1 MALHFFCIP
10 VFHPQPA
17 QDELNQFLSTQR
29 VVRVERQWLADGD
42 GSCWAVCVET
52 ASGPGPLPENL
63 KAVAGRDNRGAGA
76 PASTSGKVKL
86 DYRDLLSPEDFAV
99 YAQLRALRKEVA
111 DREGMPA
118 YAVLN
123 NDQLAALVQRRVGS
137 AAAFGQVEG
146 VGPAR
151 VERYAALFLSVLQ
164 TAWSGAAVSAA
175 AAKDDT

>member
-1 MALHFFCIP
+1 MTLQFFCIP

-17 QDELNQFLSTQR
+17 QDELNQFLSSHR
-29 VVRVERQWLADGD
+29 VVRVERQWLADGER
-42 GSCWAVCVET
+42 SCWAVCVET
-52 ASGPGPLPENL
+52 ASGPGPLPESL
-63 KAVAGRDNRGAGA
+63 KAAAGRGSRDPGVADR
-76 PASTSGKVKL
+76 SGKVKP

-99 YAQLRALRKEVA
+99 YAQLRALRKQVA
-111 DREGMPA
+111 EREGMPA

-137 AAAFGQVEG
+137 AAAFGQIEG

-164 TAWSGAAVSAA
+164 AAWSGAAGAVPT
-175 AAKDDT
+175 AKDGT